1 MSLGNEPDWDKS
13 DDWDEFQWEQAF
25 KYSEKMSARYFRML
39 SRFGDFPNAERLI
52 AAHLG
57 DTSLLKA
64 LEEEEAIEMEF
75 EISKPEHHHYDDDD
89 DELDFE
95 PGEGKRPEP
104 GDPLFFEG
112 VPLYVQSKQVALGW
126 TNVLSNVLEEEDRLW
141 GLQTL
146 FALGRILSYMSM
158 AIGDGIFEPVE
169 ETIALGKRVLHQINI
184 VLGIMAEKEE
194 KYGELFGFVRE
205 QLLEVRDGAVNFL
218 MDMRDRRE
226 DTDKWK

>member
-1 MSLGNEPDWDKS
+1 MSLGNEPDWDRS
-13 DDWDEFQWEQAF
+13 EDWDEFQWERAF
-25 KYSEKMSARYFRML
+25 KYSETMSARYFRML

-75 EISKPEHHHYDDDD
+75 EIGKPGFYDDHDDDD
-89 DELDFE
+89 DLDFE
-95 PGEGKRPEP
+95 SGDEKPLEP

-112 VPLYVQSKQVALGW
+112 VPLYVQAKQVALGW
-126 TNVLSNVLEEEDRLW
+126 TNVLSNVLEEDDRLW

-158 AIGDGIFEPVE
+158 AISDGIFEPIE
-169 ETIALGKRVLHQINI
+169 ETVALSKRVLYQINL
-184 VLGIMAEKEE
+184 VLGLMAEKEE

-205 QLLEVRDGAVNFL
+205 QLLEVRDGTVSFL
-218 MDMRDRRE
+218 FDMRERGKGGDA
-226 DTDKWK
+226 W

>member
-1 MSLGNEPDWDKS
+1 MSLGNEPEWENS
-13 DDWDEFQWEQAF
+13 DHWDEFQWERAF

-57 DTSLLKA
+57 DTAVLSA
-64 LEEEEAIEMEF
+64 LEEEAVEMEF
-75 EISKPEHHHYDDDD
+75 EIGRPDEFDDFDDDD
-89 DELDFE
+89 DELDFDQLD
-95 PGEGKRPEP
+95 GKRPEP

-112 VPLYVQSKQVALGW
+112 VPLYVQAKQVALGW

-158 AIGDGIFEPVE
+158 AIADGTFEPIE
-169 ETIALGKRVLHQINI
+169 ETVALGKRILYQINDDEVVVI
-184 VLGIMAEKEE
+184 VVKVAHRKVA
-194 KYGELFGFVRE
+194 YR
-205 QLLEVRDGAVNFL
+205 
-218 MDMRDRRE
+218 
-226 DTDKWK
+226 